1 MNEMNIQPA
10 AEAAPG
16 LSPWQRVVC
25 IFSAPSKTF
34 AQIQRGDR
42 SWWLPLLI
50 FAVVGYL
57 FFAAVIFRI
66 GLRQVV
72 TNQIHLKPAQESQ
85 LSQLP
90 PEQQE
95 KNIKIAVEITEA
107 IFIANPVLVLAG
119 VAVLSG
125 GLWAT
130 INFVFGG
137 RAKYGSIFTVW
148 MYAALP
154 GIVKPLL
161 GAIAIFAG
169 VAPESF
175 NIKNYAPTNIGA
187 FLDPLATN
195 KAIYTLATS
204 LDAVTIWTM
213 VLLGMGT
220 ALVAGV
226 RRSSGYFA
234 VFGWWAL
241 FVLIGVSIAAAFG

>member
-1 MNEMNIQPA
+1 MRQARPVQP
-10 AEAAPG
+10 EPPCC
-16 LSPWQRVVC
+16 LSPRLRARRATRSCRVAQR
-25 IFSAPSKTF
+25 
-34 AQIQRGDR
+34 
-42 SWWLPLLI
+42 
-50 FAVVGYL
+50 
-57 FFAAVIFRI
+57 
-66 GLRQVV
+66 
-72 TNQIHLKPAQESQ
+72 
-85 LSQLP
+85 
-90 PEQQE
+90 E
-95 KNIKIAVEITEA
+95 KNIKIGVEITEA

-148 MYAALP
+148 MYAGLP
-154 GIVKPLL
+154 GIIKPLL

-204 LDAVTIWTM
+204 LDAVTIWTL

-220 ALVAGV
+220 AMVAGI

-241 FVLIGVSIAAAFG
+241 FVSIGVGVTAAFG